1 MSEFICGQRQ
11 ANRLPHLEPG
21 VDSMFAETVGE
32 LALDRTGWYYIMLTE
47 NRIGWRMEK
56 LLSKSSVY
64 CVAAYYI
71 FLTSSKELLTSSLT
85 PVYTV

>member
-1 MSEFICGQRQ
+1 MVQRCAENSGRRIACLTLNQ
-11 ANRLPHLEPG
+11 ER
-21 VDSMFAETVGE
+21 FAEQLGE
-32 LALDRTGWYYIMLTE
+32 LALDRTGWYDIMLTE
-47 NRIGWRMEK
+47 NRIGWRMER